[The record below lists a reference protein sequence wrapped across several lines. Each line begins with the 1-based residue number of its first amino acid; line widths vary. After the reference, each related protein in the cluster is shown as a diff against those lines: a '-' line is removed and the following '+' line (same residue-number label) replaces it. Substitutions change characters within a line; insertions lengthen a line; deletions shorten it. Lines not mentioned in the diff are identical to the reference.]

1 MLTWWAQAG
10 AAAAQMPAKSRMA
23 PATPRAMRQTLGLNA
38 SPPHILDRNEAL
50 WLTFL
55 GSVRHER
62 GQLSAGIRTFAQSN
76 RRGRLQHRQP
86 SWLLGNPRRAH
97 PMTSVRR
104 LFVKA
109 AVGACAL
116 AGLASSGAYA
126 ASPEGMKLY
135 QFSSYYLDIAKSALS
150 SATSGDE
157 KIMVPVGFYLI
168 RHPKGDVLFD
178 TGDNDK
184 LITDKTYWGPLAAM
198 LDKGVN
204 PDLAIETQLGKVGV
218 KASDIKYV
226 ILGHMHL
233 DHAGNVSRFPNAT
246 IVVQRDEIINAFW
259 PPKDYAGPYISG
271 DFEKLRSDTGSASAG
286 RQPTIE
292 LNGDL
297 DLFGDGS
304 IYIHRAA
311 GHTPGSQLAVVRL
324 PKSGTIVLTS
334 DTCYLVENLDKDILP
349 SIGLTYNPTE
359 MLNGYAYIK
368 RVRDMEK
375 GQVFMAHD
383 AEGFKAHKQ
392 APEFY
397 E

>member
-1 MLTWWAQAG
+1 
-10 AAAAQMPAKSRMA
+10 
-23 PATPRAMRQTLGLNA
+23 
-38 SPPHILDRNEAL
+38 
-50 WLTFL
+50 
-55 GSVRHER
+55 
-62 GQLSAGIRTFAQSN
+62 
-76 RRGRLQHRQP
+76 
-86 SWLLGNPRRAH
+86 
-97 PMTSVRR
+97 MTSVRR
-104 LFVKA
+104 LIVNA
-109 AVGACAL
+109 AIGACAL
-116 AGLASSGAYA
+116 AGLASPGAYA

-135 QFSSYYLDIAKSALS
+135 QFTSQYLDIAKSALS

-157 KIMVPVGFYLI
+157 KILIPVGFYLI

-184 LITDKTYWGPLAAM
+184 LLTDKTYWGPLAAM

-233 DHAGNVSRFPNAT
+233 DHAGNVGRFPNAT

-259 PPKDYAGPYISG
+259 PPKGYAGPYISG
-271 DFEKLRSDTGSASAG
+271 DFEKLRADTGSGSAG

-311 GHTPGSQLAVVRL
+311 GHTPGSQMAVVRL

-392 APEFY
+392 TPDHY